1 MVNLEL
7 YKVFYTVAKCGS
19 LTRAAEELYI
29 SQPAVSQSIKQLE
42 TQLGVSLFNRTHRG
56 MELSAQ
62 GGKVIFD
69 KVEEA
74 LGLFH
79 EAQVMLSQINSS
91 ATGTIRIGAS
101 DTIFEH
107 VLSDKIVEF
116 REKYPAVKIEL
127 LSGYS
132 PQTLEAL
139 KSGEIDVAFVN
150 LPMQVDEA
158 LSLYGNFSRLTDVFI
173 VGEKYAQLADKH
185 ADAPIALTELTKYP
199 LITLSKDTVATKSLN
214 GFLSSLGVNLASS
227 IEIGSFELMK
237 RLVSKGMGIGV
248 LPREYA
254 EKELA
259 DGSLKILQTDPA
271 LPARSVGMVLSKH
284 ATVPYSL
291 RMFIELFGVKI

>member
-19 LTRAAEELYI
+19 LTKAAEELYI

-62 GGKVIFD
+62 GGKVIFH

-101 DTIFEH
+101 DTIFEY

-116 REKYPAVKIEL
+116 RERYPAVKIEL
-127 LSGYS
+127 VSDYS
-132 PQTLEAL
+132 PQTLEEL
-139 KSGEIDVAFVN
+139 KNGEIDVAFVN

-158 LSLYGNFSRLTDVFI
+158 LSLHGNFQRLTDVFI
-173 VGEKYAQLADKH
+173 VGEKYADLSGKPLALGELKKH
-185 ADAPIALTELTKYP
+185 P
-199 LITLSKDTVATKSLN
+199 LITLGKDTVATKSLN
-214 GFLSSLGVNLASS
+214 GFLSSVGINLSPS
-227 IEIGSFELMK
+227 IEVGSFELMK
-237 RLVSKGMGIGV
+237 RLVAKGMGVGV
-248 LPREYA
+248 MPKEYA

-259 DGSLKILQTDPA
+259 DGTLKIVETDPT
-271 LPARSVGMVLSKH
+271 LSARSVGMVLPKH
-284 ATVPYSL
+284 ATASYAL